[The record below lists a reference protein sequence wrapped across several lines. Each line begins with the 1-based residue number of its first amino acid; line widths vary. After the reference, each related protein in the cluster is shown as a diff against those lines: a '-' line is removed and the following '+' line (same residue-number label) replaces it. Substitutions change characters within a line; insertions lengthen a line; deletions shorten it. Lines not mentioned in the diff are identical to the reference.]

1 MNKGRLFIK
10 YFWIKWI
17 NCIILEVWEVLSYF
31 FNLIFEVF
39 ICICIRLYV
48 YNDKKVILVVMYNM
62 LGYYVSYV

>member
-10 YFWIKWI
+10 YFWIKRI